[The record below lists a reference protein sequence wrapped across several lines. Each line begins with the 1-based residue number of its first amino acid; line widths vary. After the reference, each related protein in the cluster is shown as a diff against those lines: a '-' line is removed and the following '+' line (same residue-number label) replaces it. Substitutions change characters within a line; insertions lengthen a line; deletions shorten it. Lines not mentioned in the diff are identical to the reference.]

1 MIKYTS
7 EEIQLINHVETTT
20 KTIIK
25 DCIIEPNNV
34 TFIVKKGGIGQIIGK
49 NGSIINKIK
58 KDLGKEINVY
68 EHSEKPEDFIKN
80 LLYPVKV
87 QSIEI
92 KDSTAIVK
100 VEDKDK
106 KRAIGKEGKKIKK
119 VKDLISRHF
128 PITEV
133 KII

>member
-92 KDSTAIVK
+92 KDNIAIVK